1 MTTVMDAFNLI
12 KEHVTWADEIY
23 PKLIPQEAPVSV
35 NQTFLL
41 IRDAYSSLGSY
52 GSNTFNSVA
61 QNVVIQIYYSVD
73 SDLDYDEVEIELMKF
88 LTANNYTIA
97 DIKGRVLK
105 SPEIP
110 QDYQTIQVTRN
121 KVIKEN

>member
-1 MTTVMDAFNLI
+1 MTAVMDAFNLI
-12 KEHVTWADEIY
+12 KEHVTWTDEIY
-23 PKLIPQEAPVSV
+23 PKLIPEEASV

-41 IRDAYSSLGSY
+41 VRDAYSSLGSY

-73 SDLDYDEVEIELMKF
+73 SDLDYDDVEIELMKF
-88 LTANNYTIA
+88 LTANGYTITE
-97 DIKGRVLK
+97 IKGRQTD
-105 SPEIP
+105 PTTA

-121 KVIKEN
+121 KVIKEK